1 MSYLPGIV
9 IPFHYGYDIL
19 AKTVTSLTQ
28 QTYSK
33 DQFEVIIAADAN
45 HADAKLI
52 TRTGPKRDRQWLTFW
67 KVLYRKLKFQNH
79 FRIKLAL
86 QVGKKTMKE
95 IVSDLGLEIG
105 GNK

>member
-1 MSYLPGIV
+1 MALFNDYTDIEHKVKTEPRKLELSAGIV

-52 TRTGPKRDRQWLTFW
+52 TEQYER
-67 KVLYRKLKFQNH
+67 
-79 FRIKLAL
+79 
-86 QVGKKTMKE
+86 E
-95 IVSDLGLEIG
+95 IDSG
-105 GNK
+105 